1 MYFNPII
8 CIFLFVFFVLD
19 GDKIAQKL
27 FKQINQQ
34 TKQLHLALDRY
45 NMASKILN
53 PSSSPVPFS
62 VVSLDASFWKSFTSL
77 SCFGNTVISS
87 DTRQKVIQNYLLS
100 KRSNEELPTVKLCHN
115 LKDNTPGPS

>member
-1 MYFNPII
+1 MQVYANNLHLSFH
-8 CIFLFVFFVLD
+8 FFVLD

-34 TKQLHLALDRY
+34 TKQLHLAFDRY
-45 NMASKILN
+45 NMASTVLN

-62 VVSLDASFWKSFTSL
+62 VVSLDASFWKSSTSL
-77 SCFGNTVISS
+77 PCFGNTVISS